1 VNNTVLKELI
11 STVQYK
17 FLNFT
22 LSALIDLAPAA
33 ITDNVGYL
41 EALLVYGVPST
52 VQKVTTQL
60 RLNPNQVLLFSGL
73 AGLRSTLS
81 EVGFQRS
88 YLY

>member
-22 LSALIDLAPAA
+22 LSALIDLVPVA

-41 EALLVYGVPST
+41 EALLIYGVPST

-73 AGLRSTLS
+73 AGLKSTLCDIP
-81 EVGFQRS
+81 FQRS